1 IRRLEDVPGLDLL
14 LELLFG
20 QSTHGPVPV
29 RTIVRSVEAR
39 YAPVG
44 RSVKNFLALASTRA
58 DGEHPDLAG
67 PEQVLV
73 PVGVP
78 EEEDR
83 ARSHPF
89 RERVVQV
96 LDRVRVEERELDVEG
111 AFAVV
116 VDEVDAGAGVLRLG
130 DDGVPRPVAR
140 PELQRAAHV
149 DPDPAPGEGVA
160 PVRTEPRVEDAFAPG
175 SDGVAEA
182 APEGGPVPVPS
193 VPPRRR

>member
-1 IRRLEDVPGLDLL
+1 
-14 LELLFG
+14 
-20 QSTHGPVPV
+20 
-29 RTIVRSVEAR
+29 
-39 YAPVG
+39 
-44 RSVKNFLALASTRA
+44 
-58 DGEHPDLAG
+58 
-67 PEQVLV
+67 
-73 PVGVP
+73 
-78 EEEDR
+78 
-83 ARSHPF
+83 
-89 RERVVQV
+89 
-96 LDRVRVEERELDVEG
+96 VEG

-193 VPPRRR
+193 VPPRRRPVGGVRRAEVRLAGRLRRLRL